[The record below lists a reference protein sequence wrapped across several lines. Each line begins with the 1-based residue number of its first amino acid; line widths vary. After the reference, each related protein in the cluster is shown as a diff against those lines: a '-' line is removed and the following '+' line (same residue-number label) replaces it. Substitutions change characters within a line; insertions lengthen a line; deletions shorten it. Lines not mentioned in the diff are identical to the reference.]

1 MKTRT
6 EKDFI
11 GSREI
16 PENALYGIH
25 SLRAGENFPKTEE
38 KHDPEFIRAYSLV
51 KKACIRAAGE
61 AGLLDQE
68 KSSILV
74 TAIDHLL
81 NHSETLEAS
90 IIVPPLQGGAGTSL
104 NMNLNEVIVN
114 QGLLLMDKK
123 PGEYDFL
130 HPNDHANCC
139 QSTNDTYPTAL
150 KIAVI
155 WRFRELTE
163 TVCRLQEVL
172 QAKEKEFSSVVKIGR
187 TQMQDA
193 LPMTLGA
200 EFGAWA
206 EAFARDRWRFYKAE
220 ERLRVANLGGTA
232 IGTGVNA
239 TRRYT
244 FLALQHLR
252 SLSGVG
258 IAKAENLLEATSNQ
272 DLFLEAFGWVKVF
285 ASNLYKIAQDLRFL
299 SSSAVGEVILPSVQ
313 SGSSIMP
320 GKVNPVIPELVIEA
334 VFEVMGA
341 DAVVTRAAMEG
352 DLELNAWLPVLG
364 KHFLS
369 SLRILNGVVELF
381 IEKCL
386 SGISCNEERCYGN
399 LIRSHSLLTA
409 LNPVLGY
416 EKVTELVKEGIEK
429 GKELGELIREKGIL
443 TEDQAKQYLSPER
456 MIRKRE

>member
-1 MKTRT
+1 
-6 EKDFI
+6 
-11 GSREI
+11 
-16 PENALYGIH
+16 
-25 SLRAGENFPKTEE
+25 
-38 KHDPEFIRAYSLV
+38 
-51 KKACIRAAGE
+51 
-61 AGLLDQE
+61 
-68 KSSILV
+68 
-74 TAIDHLL
+74 
-81 NHSETLEAS
+81 
-90 IIVPPLQGGAGTSL
+90 
-104 NMNLNEVIVN
+104 
-114 QGLLLMDKK
+114 
-123 PGEYDFL
+123 
-130 HPNDHANCC
+130 
-139 QSTNDTYPTAL
+139 
-150 KIAVI
+150 
-155 WRFRELTE
+155 
-163 TVCRLQEVL
+163 
-172 QAKEKEFSSVVKIGR
+172 
-187 TQMQDA
+187 MQDA